1 MLEASSNMDPPTN
14 EGDVKPTTLEE
25 VKEEGPLFS
34 CNLFDAEMVR
44 KVAQEFLT
52 GLTSACVDNTTG
64 GLFKSPAS
72 VAVDIRREMVD
83 YLVQRSETFVAE
95 SVVLEGGTET
105 VVSDNPYDNISDFID
120 DFVQSK
126 RNFFSKVSG
135 WILSERREDRI
146 DDFVQEMEINGFWL
160 MGRRETVAQTV
171 IRNVDFKNTF
181 HCNMKFKS
189 EEELAEHISSCGFRE
204 INCENEGCN
213 ARFSAAQL
221 EQHDSICPFKI
232 LQCEQKCPE
241 MLMRREMDRHC
252 ITICRMKLVNCSF
265 YPVGCQS
272 TVPQCKADEH
282 RQENLQ
288 SHLVYILKLIY
299 KEASSEALKKRAE
312 QLEQA
317 SPGGRLAAARDARSL
332 TTAIKNIDARLGP
345 LEVEK
350 KTEVNPEIA
359 ELTDKKEDGSD
370 ISTKKDD
377 GKDSPHKNEK
387 PSDSPTDK
395 KEDGSDISTKK
406 DDGKDSP
413 HKNEKPSDSPTDKKE
428 DGSDI
433 STKKDDGKDSPHKNE
448 KPSDSPTDKKE
459 DGSDI
464 STKKDDG
471 KDSPHKNEKPSDS
484 PTDKKEDDA
493 DISTKKDDGKD
504 SPRKNEK
511 PSDSPTVKKE
521 DNTGISTKKGDGND
535 SPHKNE
541 KTSDLPKTQHDS
553 TVAPAKVESPAK
565 SENVVE
571 PTSKTEVK
579 EESTNLF
586 PNKSRSTEPPVENGG
601 VKSPDKNVVSPK
613 SPKNE
618 ESSKSPEEHQDLT
631 ASSKKVE
638 SPKSKDSALSSK
650 KHQNSSSPEM
660 DTHETEESTP
670 SPKKHHDSTAS
681 SPKMESTKSE
691 ESIPSPKKHQHSTSL
706 GDEVE

>member
-359 ELTDKKEDGSD
+359 ELTDKKEDGC
-370 ISTKKDD
+370 
-377 GKDSPHKNEK
+377 
-387 PSDSPTDK
+387 
-395 KEDGSDISTKK
+395 
-406 DDGKDSP
+406 
-413 HKNEKPSDSPTDKKE
+413 
-428 DGSDI
+428 DI

-504 SPRKNEK
+504 SPHKNEK

-521 DNTGISTKKGDGND
+521 DNTGISTKKCDGND

-571 PTSKTEVK
+571 STSKTEVK

-631 ASSKKVE
+631 ASSKKME

-660 DTHETEESTP
+660 DTHETKESTP